1 MHTITTVLILGR
13 DLIASALKNELQSQG
28 FQKSKKVLAA

>member
-1 MHTITTVLILGR
+1 MHTITTVTTVLILGR

-28 FQKSKKVLAA
+28 FQKFKK